1 MIRLFIVRTAR
12 ITAAI
17 LIFFSVGGCQ
27 YFRNYPNVR
36 DLVIMTEQS
45 PPYNFKED
53 GKMQGI
59 SVDLL
64 DAVFKKMRLG
74 LTRDNIQM
82 TRWVEQYQR
91 TLDERN
97 RILFSMLRTPE
108 REQDFEWVGPIAP
121 ARIGLFCRKDK
132 QVRINTA
139 EDLKKVR
146 IGVVA
151 SDAGEQLAI
160 RAGVEKEALVQSET
174 AEEAVRL
181 LGSGKVDCWAY
192 EEATG
197 RWFLSQKT
205 EFPGDFEMVHVLWEG
220 ELYYAFHGRFAPSVV
235 HQFQEAL
242 DALKRE
248 KGEDGT
254 SEYEKILS
262 RYLQPRYLNDGIS
275 AEQVVRLVDHTAK
288 VLAKDAPETLR
299 EINEARHPYQ
309 DRDQPALYV
318 FIFDPNV
325 TLVARADRNTSM
337 LGRNYRGKTD
347 VAGKAFRDEI
357 VDGALRQGTGWVD
370 YVYTSPVQ
378 SGLYYKTTYY
388 QRVQGSD
395 GKTYIV
401 GAGRF
406 RDKK

>member
-36 DLVIMTEQS
+36 DLVIMTEKA
-45 PPYNFKED
+45 PPYNFSED
-53 GKMQGI
+53 GRMQGI

-64 DAVFKKMRLG
+64 EAIFKKMRLG

-82 TRWVEQYQR
+82 TKWLEEYQQ

-139 EDLKKVR
+139 EDLKKVT

-151 SDAGEQLAI
+151 ADAGEQLAI
-160 RAGVEKEALVQSET
+160 RAGAEKEALIRSET
-174 AEEAVRL
+174 AEGALRL
-181 LGSGKVDCWAY
+181 LGSGTVDCWSY
-192 EEATG
+192 EEAAG
-197 RWFLSQKT
+197 RWFIGQNA
-205 EFPGDFEMVHVLWEG
+205 EYPGDFELAHVLWEG

-235 HQFQEAL
+235 EQFQAAL

-248 KGEDGT
+248 KGEDGR

-275 AEQVVRLVDHTAK
+275 ADQVVRLVDHTAK
-288 VLAKDAPETLR
+288 ALAENATETLR

-325 TLVARADRNTSM
+325 TLVARADRNPAM
-337 LGRNYRGKTD
+337 LGRSYRGKTD

-378 SGLYYKTTYY
+378 SGLYYKTSYY
-388 QRVQGSD
+388 RRVQGSD